1 MARNKVK
8 YYYNTTTLRYE
19 KIEKTLGS
27 RLLRSFAFICATFVF
42 ATIIVFVA
50 YTYIDSPKEKQ
61 LKREISQMQFQY
73 DLLNTKLDQL
83 SGVLAGL
90 QDRDDN
96 IYRVIFEAEP
106 IPKSIRE
113 AGMGGAERFKELDGY
128 TNSNLLVETSKK
140 VEKISKQMYIQ
151 SKSYDEVQDMI
162 SNKTEMLASLPA
174 IQPVSNKDLTRL
186 ASGYGYRIDPIYK
199 VRKMHHGIDF
209 TAPTGTDIYSTGN
222 GTISIV
228 KKSRRG
234 YGNHVIIDHGYG
246 YKTLYAH
253 LSKIDVRRGQKIK
266 RGDIIGAVGSTGKST
281 APHLHYEV
289 LKDGVK
295 INPINFFFN
304 DLTSEEYDEILEIA
318 NRGNQ
323 SFD

>member
-113 AGMGGAERFKELDGY
+113 AGMGGAERFKELDGFP
-128 TNSNLLVETSKK
+128 NL
-140 VEKISKQMYIQ
+140 
-151 SKSYDEVQDMI
+151 
-162 SNKTEMLASLPA
+162 
-174 IQPVSNKDLTRL
+174 
-186 ASGYGYRIDPIYK
+186 
-199 VRKMHHGIDF
+199 HF
-209 TAPTGTDIYSTGN
+209 
-222 GTISIV
+222 
-228 KKSRRG
+228 
-234 YGNHVIIDHGYG
+234 
-246 YKTLYAH
+246 
-253 LSKIDVRRGQKIK
+253 
-266 RGDIIGAVGSTGKST
+266 
-281 APHLHYEV
+281 
-289 LKDGVK
+289 
-295 INPINFFFN
+295 
-304 DLTSEEYDEILEIA
+304 
-318 NRGNQ
+318 
-323 SFD
+323 